1 MQRSLWTYSLILIDF
16 ISASFSWGVFYFLRK
31 TIIEKE
37 DFTIDTNFYL
47 GIFLIPFV
55 WMGIYLLQ
63 GTYYDVRRLYRL
75 KIIELTFKSSLIGT
89 LILFFVLL
97 LDDKINNYHFYYSL
111 LLILLSIYF
120 IVTSIPRVI
129 LVSYIVKR
137 IQNNKSG
144 FRTLL
149 IGGDK
154 KALSIY
160 NEIKNLPKGIGND
173 FVGFINLGVSDDVL
187 ASKLTFLGNLK
198 DLDKILINNQIE
210 EVIIALES
218 DQHDRLRNII
228 SRIEGGNIK
237 IKISPDMY
245 DILLGSVKMNNIF
258 GALLFEVDSD
268 TMPLF
273 QKILKRIIDLVFSF
287 IAIIILIPF
296 YIIMAILVKL
306 SSEGPIFF
314 IQERVGL
321 NGVKFKIIKFRT
333 MFLNSE
339 QFGPQ
344 LSSENDPRITKIGR
358 FMRKLRL
365 DEFPQFINVL
375 KGDMSLVGPRPE
387 RQFYIDQI
395 VQLEPQF
402 LQLTKVRPG
411 ITSWGQVKFGYTE
424 NVEQMIQRMKFDLLY
439 LKNRSLGLD
448 FKILLYT
455 LIIIVKAKGK

>member
-198 DLDKILINNQIE
+198 DLDKILINSQIE

-273 QKILKRIIDLVFSF
+273 QKILKRIIDLVF
-287 IAIIILIPF
+287 
-296 YIIMAILVKL
+296 
-306 SSEGPIFF
+306 
-314 IQERVGL
+314 
-321 NGVKFKIIKFRT
+321 
-333 MFLNSE
+333 
-339 QFGPQ
+339 
-344 LSSENDPRITKIGR
+344 
-358 FMRKLRL
+358 
-365 DEFPQFINVL
+365 
-375 KGDMSLVGPRPE
+375 
-387 RQFYIDQI
+387 
-395 VQLEPQF
+395 
-402 LQLTKVRPG
+402 
-411 ITSWGQVKFGYTE
+411 
-424 NVEQMIQRMKFDLLY
+424 
-439 LKNRSLGLD
+439 
-448 FKILLYT
+448 
-455 LIIIVKAKGK
+455 